1 MCHHTRPEDARMA
14 IDRKTRD
21 TRSTRTGGTVDNST
35 IPKGPRVE
43 SAVRGKSAPAAGMTA
58 AARRGVPGLALP
70 VLGKGRWVVVSVKPA
85 PMPPRP
91 KSRGARDDGT
101 IDNSTIPKGPR
112 VEIVYE
118 WEE

>member
-1 MCHHTRPEDARMA
+1 MA
-14 IDRKTRD
+14 TDKK
-21 TRSTRTGGTVDNST
+21 TRSTAGTGTVDNST
-35 IPKGPRVE
+35 IPKGPRAE
-43 SAVRGKSAPAAGMTA
+43 AAVRGKKSETSGMSD

-70 VLGKGRWVVVSVKPA
+70 VVGKGRWVVVSVKPV
-85 PMPPRP
+85 PMPARP
-91 KSRGARDDGT
+91 KSRSSGDDGT

>member
-1 MCHHTRPEDARMA
+1 MA
-14 IDRKTRD
+14 TDKKPRT
-21 TRSTRTGGTVDNST
+21 TRSTRGTGIVDNST
-35 IPKGPRVE
+35 IPKGPRTDA
-43 SAVRGKSAPAAGMTA
+43 AVRGKSATTAGMGET
-58 AARRGVPGLALP
+58 ARRGIPGLALP
-70 VLGKGRWVVVSVKPA
+70 VVGKGRWVVVSVKPA

-91 KSRGARDDGT
+91 KSRGAVDGGT

>member
-1 MCHHTRPEDARMA
+1 MA
-14 IDRKTRD
+14 TDKKTPS
-21 TRSTRTGGTVDNST
+21 RSTRGTGTIDNST

-43 SAVRGKSAPAAGMTA
+43 SAVRGKSRTDGMSE

-70 VLGKGRWVVVSVKPA
+70 VVGKGRWVVVSVKPV

-91 KSRGARDDGT
+91 KSRSGGGDGT